1 MQPHQQRVIDERQQL
16 RERLDKLENF
26 LAGDLFKSLS
36 HEEGV
41 LLWAQRGAMAQYLAV
56 LDRRVAIWKLT
67 LSTPIPAME
76 DLDYQDLFRDAEQLH
91 AELLDLLADGFA
103 QHLLDEAREEA
114 EAALGRPLRSAAALT
129 DEASLSPLVERPRAR
144 RAARGA

>member
-26 LAGDLFKSLS
+26 LAGDLFKSLN

-56 LDRRVAIWKLT
+56 LDRRVALW
-67 LSTPIPAME
+67 
-76 DLDYQDLFRDAEQLH
+76 Q
-91 AELLDLLADGFA
+91 
-103 QHLLDEAREEA
+103 
-114 EAALGRPLRSAAALT
+114 
-129 DEASLSPLVERPRAR
+129 
-144 RAARGA
+144 GAG